1 MKEEVGEIMKE
12 MLGFSEMRRA
22 LVHVEALLYARGK

>member
-1 MKEEVGEIMKE
+1 MKEEVGEDMTE
-12 MLGFSEMRRA
+12 MLGFCEICRA